1 MMHMR
6 IEMLEF
12 QFLGSSQSIQL
23 ENSSTSCVQT
33 SYESQSLEVDYY
45 FPCLTAVKQ
54 IRDIIAAN
62 TRKQSIYF
70 DVIDFVPIQTRK
82 EGNGDHE
89 NLSDNEDNVVS
100 KPFRARS
107 GSDISDMLSSAKHR
121 RNIRRSLQISGGK
134 TKKEDLGPEAAC
146 LDEIN
151 IKEPISRCPSLDLEA
166 FVAED
171 PLVGDVMVEDIVGE
185 LVALNMEASESEND
199 NDNVR
204 EISVG
209 VTCYISLTFDPTLT
223 VTLLP

>member
-1 MMHMR
+1 M
-6 IEMLEF
+6 
-12 QFLGSSQSIQL
+12 
-23 ENSSTSCVQT
+23 
-33 SYESQSLEVDYY
+33 DYY
-45 FPCLTAVKQ
+45 FPCLTAVNQ
-54 IRDIIAAN
+54 IREIIAAN
-62 TRKQSIYF
+62 TRKQSIYLDVLDF
-70 DVIDFVPIQTRK
+70 DPRERK
-82 EGNGDHE
+82 EGKKGDHE
-89 NLSDNEDNVVS
+89 NLSDNEENVAS

-107 GSDISDMLSSAKHR
+107 GTDISDMLSSAKHR
-121 RNIRRSLQISGGK
+121 RNLRRSLQMSGGGK
-134 TKKEDLGPEAAC
+134 AKIEDPSLAVC
-146 LDEIN
+146 LDGIN

-185 LVALNMEASESEND
+185 LIALNMEASESEND

>member
-1 MMHMR
+1 M
-6 IEMLEF
+6 
-12 QFLGSSQSIQL
+12 
-23 ENSSTSCVQT
+23 
-33 SYESQSLEVDYY
+33 DYY
-45 FPCLTAVKQ
+45 FPCLTAVNQ
-54 IRDIIAAN
+54 IREIIAAN
-62 TRKQSIYF
+62 TRKQSIYLDVLDF
-70 DVIDFVPIQTRK
+70 DPRERK
-82 EGNGDHE
+82 EGKKGDHE
-89 NLSDNEDNVVS
+89 NLSDNEENVAS

-107 GSDISDMLSSAKHR
+107 GTDISDMLSSAKHR
-121 RNIRRSLQISGGK
+121 RNLRRSLQMSGGGK
-134 TKKEDLGPEAAC
+134 AKIEEPSLAVC
-146 LDEIN
+146 LDGIN

-185 LVALNMEASESEND
+185 LVALNMEASEPEND

>member
-1 MMHMR
+1 M
-6 IEMLEF
+6 
-12 QFLGSSQSIQL
+12 
-23 ENSSTSCVQT
+23 
-33 SYESQSLEVDYY
+33 DYY
-45 FPCLTAVKQ
+45 FPCLTAVNQ
-54 IRDIIAAN
+54 IREIIAAN
-62 TRKQSIYF
+62 TRKQSIYLDVLDF
-70 DVIDFVPIQTRK
+70 DPRERK
-82 EGNGDHE
+82 EGKKGDHE
-89 NLSDNEDNVVS
+89 NLSDNEENVAS

-107 GSDISDMLSSAKHR
+107 GTDISDMLSSAKHR
-121 RNIRRSLQISGGK
+121 RNLRRSLQMSGGGK
-134 TKKEDLGPEAAC
+134 AKIEEPSLAVC
-146 LDEIN
+146 LDGIN